1 MNRTEARVDAL
12 NSIQRL
18 FVELVYNMEKIIV
31 PALIITFLFAL
42 AKFVEMKFVEKKMK
56 PLKYLVRDTVIVFVC
71 ALVAGSL
78 YSGALD
84 GKVAEFMNTIT
95 EAKILPTGATTE
107 IFTGV
112 PEF

>member
-1 MNRTEARVDAL
+1 
-12 NSIQRL
+12 
-18 FVELVYNMEKIIV
+18 MEKIII

-42 AKFVEMKFVEKKMK
+42 AKFVEMKFVEKNMK
-56 PLKYLVRDTVIVFVC
+56 PLKFLVRDTIIVFVC
-71 ALVAGSL
+71 AIITGSI
-78 YSGALD
+78 YSGGMENRLS
-84 GKVAEFMNTIT
+84 EFMNTIT